1 MKKEYVK
8 PYIAVESFQLNAAIA
23 SSCSSENKLP
33 LNFTDDTCVDSTGS
47 GYFGD
52 ACGSAGG
59 IDMTPPYDHG
69 GDDNDGLCYHGPVT
83 DVADM
88 FMNS

>member
-23 SSCSSENKLP
+23 SSCSSESKIP
-33 LNFTDDTCVDSTGS
+33 LNHYEDTCHNPDGP

-52 ACGSAGG
+52 ACGSGG
-59 IDMTPPYDHG
+59 GVDMTPPYEHG

-83 DVADM
+83 DVSNL